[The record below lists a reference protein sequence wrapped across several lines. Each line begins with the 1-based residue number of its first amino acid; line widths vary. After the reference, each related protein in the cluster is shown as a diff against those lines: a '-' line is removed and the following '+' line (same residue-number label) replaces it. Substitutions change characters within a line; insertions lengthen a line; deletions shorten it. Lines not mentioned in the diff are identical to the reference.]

1 MNTHINKIFKDLF
14 KSWSKEEI
22 VKITPIAE
30 SGSNRKYYR
39 LNGKSETAIGV
50 YNPNKKENIAFL
62 TFAEHFLNKGLSVP
76 KVYQHD
82 LSNNIYIQED
92 LGDNS
97 LFDLLQADGFSERV
111 EKYYYEAL
119 KQLTKFQIDAGKD
132 LDYSVCYPR
141 NKFDRQ
147 SILWDL
153 NYFKYYFLKPDGIQF
168 DEQELED
175 DFNTLVNFLL
185 QTEIDFFMYRDF
197 QARNIMIKNEQLFFI
212 DFQGGRKGALQY
224 DPASLIWS
232 ARANLPFSQKEN
244 LLNYYLDELNKRI
257 KINDKEFK
265 KYYYGYVLIRILQ
278 TLGAYGFRGYLERK
292 DHFLNSIPFALNN
305 IKWLLEN
312 NKIDLTLNEL
322 ISALNKLLKIDLD
335 KKIFG

>member
-1 MNTHINKIFKDLF
+1 MSKTLQENFNILF
-14 KSWSKEEI
+14 RTWCGEEI
-22 VKITPIAE
+22 YKITPFKS
-30 SGSNRKYYR
+30 SGSNRKYFR
-39 LNGKSETAIGV
+39 LISNSFSAIGV
-50 YNPNKKENIAFL
+50 HNQDKKENNAFL

-119 KQLTKFQIDAGKD
+119 KQLTKFQIDAGID

-141 NKFDRQ
+141 DRFDMQ

-153 NYFKYYFLKPDGIQF
+153 NYFKYYFLKPAGIQF

-197 QARNIMIKNEQLFFI
+197 QARNIMIKNEQLYFI

-232 ARANLPFSQKEN
+232 ARANLPFLQREN